1 MIQNIGTK
9 LLWVMVFL
17 ALLML
22 PLAVVNPWFLL
33 AELLFVPMVILG
45 LSDLF
50 QTQHSILRNFPI
62 LGHFRFLLEDIG
74 PELHQYL
81 IEDNTGGTPF
91 NRDTR
96 SLIYRRAK
104 GVADEKAF
112 GTERNVYDAEY
123 AWLAHSIAPHPVIQD
138 AGKNLRVTIGG
149 PDCTQPYS
157 SSVLNIS
164 AMSFGALGG
173 AAVQAMNLGA
183 QRGGFAHDTGEGG
196 ISRYHR
202 EHGGDLIWQIG
213 TGYFGCR
220 DAEGGFDPEQ
230 FAVNATDPQV
240 KMIEIKL
247 SQGAKPGHGGIL
259 PGAKVTKEIAEARQ
273 VPIGQTVFSPTYH
286 QAFSD
291 PKGLC
296 AFIGQLRQ
304 LSGGKPVGFKL
315 CVGHPLEVMS
325 IAHAMIDTGICP
337 DFIVVDGGEGGTGAA
352 PLEFSDSMG
361 FPLEPALVLVHNV
374 MVGAGLRD
382 KIKIGASGK
391 MVTASAIASSM
402 ALGADWCNSARG
414 FMFAVGC
421 IQSQKCQTNTC
432 PVGVTTQNPK
442 LQRALVVPDKAT
454 RVQQFHYNTV
464 EALAEMVAAMGLDH
478 TSQLDPSMIFKWF
491 DDGRVDTISHHYTF
505 HQPRDLVDGKAA
517 ELSQLGWDLTTSET
531 FMPPGLPQ
539 SGVPLTGTTAPSTTA
554 RSTTARSTTAPS
566 TTART
571 HAHEIG

>member
-1 MIQNIGTK
+1 MIQKVGTK
-9 LLWVMVFL
+9 LLWLMIILAIATAALGMLSPWYLLLELIFVPL
-17 ALLML
+17 ALL
-22 PLAVVNPWFLL
+22 
-33 AELLFVPMVILG
+33 G
-45 LSDLF
+45 LWDLN
-50 QTQHSILRNFPI
+50 QKHHSILRNFPI
-62 LGHFRFLLEDIG
+62 LGHFRFVLEDLG

-81 IEDNTGGTPF
+81 VEDNTSGKPF
-91 NRDTR
+91 DRDTR
-96 SLIYRRAK
+96 SLMYRRAK
-104 GVADEKAF
+104 GVADEKPF
-112 GTERNVYDAEY
+112 GTEKDVYGAEY
-123 AWLAHSIAPHPVIQD
+123 AWMAHSIAPHPVVKD

-173 AAVQAMNLGA
+173 AAVRAMNLGA
-183 QRGGFAHDTGEGG
+183 KQGGFAHDTGEGG

-202 EHGGDLIWQIG
+202 ENGGDLIWQIG

-220 DAEGGFDPEQ
+220 NEEGGFDPDQ
-230 FAVNATDPQV
+230 FAANATDPQI

-259 PGAKVTKEIAEARQ
+259 PAAKVTEEIAEARQ
-273 VPIGQTVFSPTYH
+273 VPVGKTVFSPTYH

-296 AFIGQLRQ
+296 LFIAQLRE

-315 CVGHPLEVMS
+315 CVGHPLEVMA
-325 IAHAMIDTGICP
+325 IAHAIIDTGICP

-361 FPLEPALVLVHNV
+361 FPLQPALVLVNNV

-382 KIKIGASGK
+382 KLKIGASGK

-454 RVQQFHYNTV
+454 RVNQFHNNTV
-464 EALAEMVAAMGLDH
+464 EALAEMIAAMGLDH
-478 TSQLDPSMIFKWF
+478 TSQLDPSMIFKRF
-491 DDGRVDTISHHYTF
+491 SDGRIDTISHHYQLLT
-505 HQPRDLVDGKAA
+505 PSSLLAGTAP
-517 ELSQLGWDLTTSET
+517 ELEQLGWDFSSSDN

-539 SGVPLTGTTAPSTTA
+539 SGVPLVPNTTPE
-554 RSTTARSTTAPS
+554 P
-566 TTART
+566 
-571 HAHEIG
+571 IG